1 MPPPQVREEMEIPEG
16 VQIRLGDRQVEVKGP
31 RGVLRKNLCYPGVEL
46 GLSKDGRNIWFS
58 VDFPSRRQLAM
69 VGTIKAH
76 LRNMVQG
83 VTKGYQA
90 TLKIVYAHFPMSVK
104 VEGDRVRIENFYG
117 EKKPRY
123 AKIVGDDT
131 KVEVSGDTIVV
142 EGVDKEHVG
151 QTAAN
156 LEKATRVKDRCPRRF
171 QDGIYLV
178 KKADVKE

>member
-1 MPPPQVREEMEIPEG
+1 MPPPQVKDELEIPQDVEITLRNG
-16 VQIRLGDRQVEVKGP
+16 QVEVRGP
-31 RGVLRKNLCYPGVEL
+31 KGVLTKNLCYPGVEL
-46 GLSKDGRNIWFS
+46 GLASDGRNIHLS
-58 VDFPSRRQLAM
+58 VDFPSRKQLAM

-90 TLKIVYAHFPMSVK
+90 TLKIVYAHFPINVK
-104 VEGDRVRIENFYG
+104 VEQGRVKIENFYG

-123 AKIVGDDT
+123 AKIVGDT
-131 KVEVSGDTIVV
+131 KVEVSGDTIIV
-142 EGVDKEHVG
+142 EGVNKEHVG

-156 LEKATRVKDRCPRRF
+156 LEKATRIRDRCPRRF